1 MIMIFGELMGA
12 KNKKF
17 SDSYLKQ
24 NGIDAHEVKDD
35 YGCHPVSHYDIYNGE
50 TVTIESKD
58 GREVIDT
65 EMSKEQFFEE
75 YGHPKSE
82 ER

>member
-1 MIMIFGELMGA
+1 MFYGDVMGE

-17 SDSYLKQ
+17 SDGYLKQ
-24 NGIDAHEVKDD
+24 KGVDAHEVKND
-35 YGCHPVSHYDIYNGE
+35 YGCKPVSHYDIYNGK

-65 EMSKEQFFEE
+65 GLTKEQFFDA
-75 YGHPKSE
+75 YGYSKSE

>member
-1 MIMIFGELMGA
+1 MGERS
-12 KNKKF
+12 KKF

-24 NGIDAHEVKDD
+24 KGVDAHEVKDD
-35 YGCHPVSHYDIYNGE
+35 YGCRPVSHYDIYNGK
-50 TVTIESKD
+50 TITIESKD

-65 EMSKEQFFEE
+65 EMSKEQFFQA
-75 YGHPKSE
+75 YGYSKSE

>member
-1 MIMIFGELMGA
+1 MGE

-35 YGCHPVSHYDIYNGE
+35 YGCRPVSHYDIYNGE

-58 GREVIDT
+58 GRVVIDT

-75 YGHPKSE
+75 YGHSKSE